1 MALYSIETDIGKLH
15 INDLSKQDIQDISV
29 ITQDL
34 INRKEF
40 ECNKKAL
47 IAGFICWLNIMIE
60 TENTIRRPSDE
71 IH

>member
-1 MALYSIETDIGKLH
+1 MALYTIETDIGQLH
-15 INDLSKQDIQDISV
+15 INDLSKQDIQDINV

-47 IAGFICWLNIMIE
+47 IAGFICWLNILIE
-60 TENTIRRPSDE
+60 TENTIRRPSDG